1 MKILFLNFA
10 LIFVSIQLFAQEFA
24 PVGAE
29 WHYDEQFA
37 FSGNINYMKFT
48 SEKDT
53 LINGQI
59 CKKITKR
66 HKIGCNERPEIEYLY
81 TSNDTVFFLD
91 TIFNE
96 FQILYVFSANQGES
110 WNIKIEDE
118 NLDID
123 TIIVNVDSTSITNIN
138 GFNLK
143 TLYVTYHKQAEYT
156 YESDYSSTIIEKI
169 GDVKYMFNWNPW
181 ENIACDDNWTQGLRC
196 YYDSLIGSYSTNI
209 ADSCEYTYIW
219 TEIKDTKNTNDIF
232 KIYPNPTSNFINIET
247 DNNTNYSIEIL
258 DITGKLVYST
268 KTASNK
274 KIKLNNFNS
283 GIYLLRIKDNDNII
297 SSKKIII
304 N

>member
-1 MKILFLNFA
+1 MKNLFLYFV

-37 FSGNINYMKFT
+37 FSGDIDYMKFT

-66 HKIGCNERPEIEYLY
+66 HKIECNDRPEIEYLY

-110 WNIKIEDE
+110 WNIKIRDE
-118 NLDID
+118 NLDTD

-138 GFNLK
+138 GNNLR
-143 TLYVTYHKQAEYT
+143 TLYVTYHKQAEYCI
-156 YESDYSSTIIEKI
+156 EQDYNSVIIEKI
-169 GDVKYMFNWNPW
+169 GNIRYMFNWTPW
-181 ENIACDDNWTQGLRC
+181 ESMCCDDNWTQGLRC
-196 YYDSLIGSYSTNI
+196 YNDTIIGSYSTNI

-219 TEIKDTKNTNDIF
+219 AEIKDTKNTNNIF
-232 KIYPNPTSNFINIET
+232 NIYPNPAKKFINIET
-247 DNNTNYSIEIL
+247 NYNKDFSIEIL
-258 DITGKLVYST
+258 NITGEIIY
-268 KTASNK
+268 SNK
-274 KIKLNNFNS
+274 ISSKKRIELNRFIS
-283 GIYLLRIKDNDNII
+283 GIYLFRIKDGSQII
-297 SSKKIII
+297 VTKKIIV